1 MRYANIATSTQGK
14 IISQLG
20 IGTVD
25 KVIAHR
31 KDPVNRNLDGFEEPV
46 LHKDGVISY
55 KYKPL
60 GKPYGIVHWSLIP
73 EDHPLYN
80 IAIFSNVLIDAN
92 RDLKKTLR
100 PIVDVLMDK
109 YNWNK

>member
-1 MRYANIATSTQGK
+1 MRYANIATSTHGEH
-14 IISQLG
+14 ITELG
-20 IGTVD
+20 VGLVD

-31 KDPVNRNLDGFEEPV
+31 KDPVNKNLDGFEDPV

-60 GKPYGIVHWSLIP
+60 GKSYGIVHWSLIP
-73 EDHPLYN
+73 EDHPFYN
-80 IAIFSNVLIDAN
+80 IATFTQAMVDVKLN
-92 RDLKKTLR
+92 LKKTLA